1 MDFPKPR
8 QVRETSLLMYYL
20 DVVFPL
26 QCINPNSSCLGKR
39 EWLLTILTS
48 ARPTYYA
55 TLCLSL
61 LYKESISSPCRTEQA
76 IVWKREK
83 TYYYI
88 LALQESQKLL
98 GGLDKTFGITRLK
111 GTVVALACM
120 LQLIR
125 FESSHLSRGDW
136 RVHLLAANTLI
147 PVLVEGWS
155 TALQSGP
162 PATSI
167 WCELDESDF
176 SSTED
181 QTSLSFEYVGA
192 LRFLSNSLAAV
203 GILSC
208 ISIGP
213 SAPFEDYGRLLDQP
227 GLIQLDEVMGCR
239 NWTMLTILEVGK
251 LDRWKRQ
258 EQEHN
263 RLSLKTLARR
273 AMMIEDMLSDEL
285 QRLPTDETLPDL
297 ITQIYAASIM
307 TYLHT
312 VVSGLNPNLSEVQD
326 SVAGTLQLLERL
338 PNLEA
343 VASVTWPLAVTGCMA
358 SESHKDFFRNT
369 LRSYEATSSS
379 LKKYDGTLQVLE
391 DAWKRRE
398 IETES
403 PMRWEDLTD
412 HHGLPVL
419 LY

>member
-1 MDFPKPR
+1 
-8 QVRETSLLMYYL
+8 
-20 DVVFPL
+20 
-26 QCINPNSSCLGKR
+26 
-39 EWLLTILTS
+39 
-48 ARPTYYA
+48 
-55 TLCLSL
+55 
-61 LYKESISSPCRTEQA
+61 
-76 IVWKREK
+76 
-83 TYYYI
+83 
-88 LALQESQKLL
+88 
-98 GGLDKTFGITRLK
+98 
-111 GTVVALACM
+111 
-120 LQLIR
+120 
-125 FESSHLSRGDW
+125 
-136 RVHLLAANTLI
+136 
-147 PVLVEGWS
+147 
-155 TALQSGP
+155 
-162 PATSI
+162 
-167 WCELDESDF
+167 
-176 SSTED
+176 
-181 QTSLSFEYVGA
+181 
-192 LRFLSNSLAAV
+192 
-203 GILSC
+203 
-208 ISIGP
+208 
-213 SAPFEDYGRLLDQP
+213 
-227 GLIQLDEVMGCR
+227 
-239 NWTMLTILEVGK
+239 MLTILEVGK

-343 VASVTWPLAVTGCMA
+343 VTSVTWPLAVTGCMA

-369 LRSYEATSSS
+369 LRSYEATFSS

-398 IETES
+398 IDTES

-419 LY
+419 LW

>member
-20 DVVFPL
+20 DVVFSL
-26 QCINPNSSCLGKR
+26 QCITPNNNCLGKR

-55 TLCLSL
+55 TLCLAL
-61 LYKESISSPCRTEQA
+61 LYKESLSSPCRAEQA

-120 LQLIR
+120 IQLIG

-147 PVLVEGWS
+147 HVLVEGWS
-155 TALQSGP
+155 TALLSGP

-167 WCELDESDF
+167 WCELDDSDF
-176 SSTED
+176 GLTED
-181 QTSLSFEYVGA
+181 QNSLSFEYLGA
-192 LRFLSNSLAAV
+192 LRFLSNSLATT

-208 ISIGP
+208 ISLGP
-213 SAPFEDYGRLLDQP
+213 SAPFEDYGHLLDQP
-227 GLIQLDEVMGCR
+227 GLIQMDEVLGCK
-239 NWTMLTILEVGK
+239 NWAMLTILEVGK

-273 AMMIEDMLSDEL
+273 AMMIEDMLTEEL
-285 QRLPTDETLPDL
+285 QRLPTSETLPDL
-297 ITQIYAASIM
+297 ITRIYAASIT

-326 SVAGTLQLLERL
+326 SVSATILLLERL
-338 PNLEA
+338 PDLQA

-358 SESHKDFFRNT
+358 SESNKDFFRNT
-369 LRSYEATSSS
+369 LRSYDATFTS
-379 LKKYDGTLQVLE
+379 LKKYDGTLEVLE
-391 DAWKRRE
+391 DAWQKRE
-398 IETES
+398 IDTES
-403 PMRWEDLTD
+403 PIRWEDLMD
-412 HHGLPVL
+412 YHGIPVL
-419 LY
+419 LL

>member
-1 MDFPKPR
+1 MEFPKPR
-8 QVRETSLLMYYL
+8 QFRETSLLMYYL

-26 QCINPNSSCLGKR
+26 QYISPNNNCLGKR

-55 TLCLSL
+55 TLCLAL
-61 LYKESISSPCRTEQA
+61 LYKESLSTSCRSEQTL
-76 IVWKREK
+76 VWKREK

-98 GGLDKTFGITRLK
+98 GGLNKTFGITRLK

-120 LQLIR
+120 LQLIG

-147 PVLVEGWS
+147 PVLAEGWS

-176 SSTED
+176 DSIDD
-181 QTSLSFEYVGA
+181 QTSLSFEYLGA
-192 LRFLSNSLAAV
+192 LRFLSNSLAKI

-208 ISIGP
+208 ISVGP
-213 SAPFEDYGRLLDQP
+213 AAPFEDYGHLLDQP
-227 GLIQLDEVMGCR
+227 GLIQLEEVLGCK
-239 NWTMLTILEVGK
+239 NWAMLTILEVGK

-263 RLSLKTLARR
+263 RLSLKTLAMR
-273 AMMIEDMLSDEL
+273 AMIIEDMLTDEL
-285 QRLPTDETLPDL
+285 QKLPTSETLPDL
-297 ITQIYAASIM
+297 ITHIYAASIA

-326 SVAGTLQLLERL
+326 SVCATILLLERL
-338 PNLEA
+338 PDLQA

-358 SESHKDFFRNT
+358 SESHKDFFRST
-369 LRSYEATSSS
+369 LRSYEATFSS
-379 LKKYDGTLQVLE
+379 LKKYDGVLEVLE
-391 DAWKRRE
+391 DAWKKRE
-398 IETES
+398 VDTES
-403 PMRWEDLTD
+403 PMRWEDLMD

-419 LY
+419 LF